1 MKNKII
7 KFICLFSILFS
18 FQSLANPINK
28 IDYVGL
34 NFISS
39 SSLIDLLPVEI
50 GDQYNE
56 QSTNKI
62 IEVLFATGYFSDIK
76 IDFNNNNLLIT
87 VIENPIVKYFDVKTE
102 TGSFW
107 SNWLNTNP
115 DFLNAETINEYIE
128 SNKLSAGNTY
138 TKSKFSDFVLFLK
151 NEYIAAGFYN
161 IKIDSNIDVDLQ
173 NRIGIELNINQGKRA
188 TIESMSILGETKFSE
203 KDLLDLFSIGEADMV
218 IINYFTHKNQ
228 YTDIALNEGLEILTN
243 HYFDSGYL
251 DFKILNVNS
260 ALNENKEKMNIEI
273 EISEGM
279 QYKLGKVSFQ
289 GELGNQNIESLK
301 KLFSLKSGDI
311 FNRQSIVD
319 GIQKIIDIYSDQG
332 YAYVD
337 VNPTTQDLLDTVD
350 VNINISLNK
359 KVYVN
364 RITISGNTRTQDEVI
379 RREIGISE
387 GGLYSRST
395 LRNSIIKYS
404 YSNFLEFGKNSSTR
418 MCINKLEWSTT
429 GGIRR

>member
-1 MKNKII
+1 M
-7 KFICLFSILFS
+7 
-18 FQSLANPINK
+18 
-28 IDYVGL
+28 
-34 NFISS
+34 
-39 SSLIDLLPVEI
+39 
-50 GDQYNE
+50 
-56 QSTNKI
+56 
-62 IEVLFATGYFSDIK
+62 
-76 IDFNNNNLLIT
+76 
-87 VIENPIVKYFDVKTE
+87 
-102 TGSFW
+102 
-107 SNWLNTNP
+107 
-115 DFLNAETINEYIE
+115 
-128 SNKLSAGNTY
+128 
-138 TKSKFSDFVLFLK
+138 
-151 NEYIAAGFYN
+151 
-161 IKIDSNIDVDLQ
+161 Q

-395 LRNSIIKYS
+395 LRNSIIKLRRLGYFS
-404 YSNFLEFGKNSSTR
+404 DVQINTSKVEGMPDKIDLNLAVEETKTGTLSFSLSHSNKYGFSIGAGIQERNIFGSGNKNFSF
-418 MCINKLEWSTT
+418 I
-429 GGIRR
+429 